1 MTLIKEKIYQSHQ
14 HIKDQ
19 IAIWKASGKK
29 IVFTNGCFD
38 LVHVGHVLYLENAA
52 QLGDILIVGL
62 NSDDSV
68 RRLKGPT
75 RPIND
80 ILNRSH
86 VLAALASVD
95 AVIVFEEDTPYDI
108 IKTIMPDILVK
119 GGDWKPDQIVGSDLV
134 LEHGGQVLS
143 LNFVDGYSTTN
154 IENKIIQQRTV

>member
-68 RRLKGPT
+68 RRLKGPK

-143 LNFVDGYSTTN
+143 LNFVDGYSTTQ
-154 IENKIIQQRTV
+154 IEAKIKNR

>member
-143 LNFVDGYSTTN
+143 LNFVDGYSTTQ
-154 IENKIIQQRTV
+154 IEAKIKNR

>member
-38 LVHVGHVLYLENAA
+38 LAHVGHVLYLENAA

-143 LNFVDGYSTTN
+143 LNFVDGYSTTQ
-154 IENKIIQQRTV
+154 IEAKIKNR